1 LYSTCLFCHG
11 ALGQN
16 QVIEAFPV
24 GRRLAFDAEKG
35 RLWAVCPRCR
45 RWNLTPME
53 ERWEAIE
60 ACERTFRTLPL
71 RTQTDEIA
79 AAKHPEGLGL
89 IRIGKPISVEL
100 ATWRFGEAMSQRVRR
115 QVVWTGVLGAAGAVA
130 FTAGALTG
138 GVSGLAL
145 LQMVQ
150 GIQAARNLWIQRKG
164 VVIPLPQGEV
174 IKVSPGKVGFLNP
187 GDGPSLGLRV
197 KHKGGEIHLFGR
209 DAIRAAS
216 NVFPALNRQ
225 GAPAKA
231 VQEAVSM
238 VAGVGGPENFLQ
250 ETWGKARPRPGSG
263 IRWVMSLDRK
273 GGIMGYIP
281 GDTRLALEMAIHEE
295 QERVALAGEMAEL
308 RAAWRQAEAIAQIS
322 DDLLLPSSIQEQL
335 ETLKGEENEG

>member
-100 ATWRFGEAMSQRVRR
+100 ATWRFGEAMSQRLKR
-115 QVVWTGVLGAAGAVA
+115 QAIWTGVIGAAGGIVFA
-130 FTAGALTG
+130 AGALTG
-138 GVSGLAL
+138 GAAGLAL
-145 LQMVQ
+145 LYGVN
-150 GIQAARNLWIQRKG
+150 GIQAARALWIKKRG
-164 VVIPLPQGEV
+164 VAIPLPKGEV
-174 IKVSPGKVGFLNP
+174 IRVTPGSATLLNP
-187 GDGPSLGLRV
+187 GEEDSFGLRV
-197 KHKGGEIHLFGR
+197 KHGKGEIRLFGR

-216 NVFPALNRQ
+216 KVLPLLNWQ
-225 GAPAKA
+225 GARRQT
-231 VQEAVSM
+231 VQGAVSM
-238 VAGVGGPENFLQ
+238 VHGVGGPEAFLQ
-250 ETWGKARPRPGSG
+250 ETWGKSRPRPGSG
-263 IRWVMSLDRK
+263 IRWAMSLDRE
-273 GGIMGYIP
+273 GVEWSFLP
-281 GDTRLALEMAIHEE
+281 GDTRLGLEMAIHEE

-335 ETLKGEENEG
+335 ETLKEEENEG